1 MAKEDAKIQTDRFKP
16 AESTLG
22 KWDAKTEIGTTRE
35 HLLKPEYWSH
45 VSELMTPWSE
55 ITCRCEDGTYYAK
68 LLVLDCGRGWAK
80 VQVLNWYSLTTGDVA
95 QSQSS
100 TGTKDDYDIIWKGAN
115 MKHIVQRK
123 SDQVV
128 IHEGEQRKASAE
140 AWLDEYLASKAHVER
155 KPEEAP
161 A

>member
-1 MAKEDAKIQTDRFKP
+1 MANDDAKIQTDRFKP

-22 KWDAKTEIGTTRE
+22 KWDAKTETGVTRE
-35 HLLKPEYWSH
+35 QLLKPEYWSH

-55 ITCRCEDGTYYAK
+55 ITARCEDGTYYAK

-80 VQVLNWYSLTTGDVA
+80 VQVLAWHSLTTADVA

-100 TGTKDDYDIIWKGAN
+100 AGTADDYDIIWKGASL
-115 MKHIVQRK
+115 KHIIQRK

-128 IHEGEQRKASAE
+128 IHQGEQRKDGAKV
-140 AWLDEYLASKAHVER
+140 WLDEYLSSKAHVDR
-155 KPEEAP
+155 KIEYAP
-161 A
+161 D